1 MVDAEKVKAD
11 VYARIE
17 EDGELYR
24 RYAVDGDLCRCLI
37 DSVVGA
43 VVACV
48 NEESVRLREQ
58 WDVTKTAEYHDFR
71 T

>member
-11 VYARIE
+11 VLARIE
-17 EDGELYR
+17 EDGEIYVKS
-24 RYAVDGDLCRCLI
+24 YSDLRLI
-37 DSVVGA
+37 DSVVEA
-43 VVACV
+43 LVACV

-58 WDVTKTAEYHDFR
+58 WDVTKTEEYHDFR